1 MSPRAPRGMVYKC
14 SVCGS
19 EVAVVGTAMGK
30 FAPVCCNQPMIAIT
44 RRLLFFRC
52 PVCGAEVA
60 VLAVRPGAFDPHCC
74 NTKMIAEPAA

>member
-1 MSPRAPRGMVYKC
+1 MSPKAPRGMVFKC

-19 EVAVVGTAMGK
+19 EVAVVGTAMGR
-30 FAPVCCNQPMIAIT
+30 FAPVCCNRAMVAVD

-60 VLAVRPGAFDPHCC
+60 VLAVRRGVFEPCCC
-74 NTKMIAEPAA
+74 NRPMVAESAA